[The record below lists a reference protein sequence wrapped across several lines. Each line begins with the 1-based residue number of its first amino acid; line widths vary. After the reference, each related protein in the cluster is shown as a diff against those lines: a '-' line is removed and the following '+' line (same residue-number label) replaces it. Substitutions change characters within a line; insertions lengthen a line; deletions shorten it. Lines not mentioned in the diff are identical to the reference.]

1 MKHESSEKT
10 DRIYLTGFMG
20 SGKSAVG
27 RILARMLRRRF
38 VDLDSVIAREAG
50 MSIPE
55 IFRRKGEK
63 VFREMEKETVSRYV
77 TGKWV
82 VALGGGTIIDPD
94 SRGLLLESGVV
105 AYLRAGVITLAERLK
120 GKTGQRP
127 VLAGE
132 ESLEKQI
139 TSLMEQ
145 RGRVYEDAQWIVDTD
160 GLSEE
165 QVASLLARK
174 IRGEADD

>member
-1 MKHESSEKT
+1 MENKSPEKT

-27 RILARMLRRRF
+27 RILARLLRRRF
-38 VDLDSVIAREAG
+38 VDLDDVITREAG

-63 VFREMEKETVSRYV
+63 VFREMEREIAARYV

-82 VALGGGTIIDPD
+82 VALGGGTIMDPGI
-94 SRGLLLESGVV
+94 RGLLMDSGVV
-105 AYLRAGVITLAERLK
+105 AYLRARGETLADRLR
-120 GKTGQRP
+120 GKTGHRP

-132 ESLEKQI
+132 ESLEKRI
-139 TSLMEQ
+139 TTLMEE
-145 RGRVYEDAQWIVDTD
+145 RGPVYEGAGWVVDTD
-160 GLSEE
+160 GFSEG
-165 QVASLLARK
+165 QVASLLFRRV
-174 IRGEADD
+174 RGEADD